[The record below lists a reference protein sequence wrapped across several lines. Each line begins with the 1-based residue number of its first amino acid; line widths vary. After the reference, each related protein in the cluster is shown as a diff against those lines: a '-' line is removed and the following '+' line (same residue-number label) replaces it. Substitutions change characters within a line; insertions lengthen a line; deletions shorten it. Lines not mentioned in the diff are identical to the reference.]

1 MGPLGTNMGLLG
13 INIESVEI
21 TMGPQI
27 IKMGSVGINMG
38 PRDDQ
43 YG

>member
-21 TMGPQI
+21 TMGPQMI
-27 IKMGSVGINMG
+27 NMGYVGINMG